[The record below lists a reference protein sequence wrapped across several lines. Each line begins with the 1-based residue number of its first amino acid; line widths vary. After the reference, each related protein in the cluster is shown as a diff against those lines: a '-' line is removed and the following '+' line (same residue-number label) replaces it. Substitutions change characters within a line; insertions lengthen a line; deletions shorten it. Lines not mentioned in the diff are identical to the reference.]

1 MHFQIRQDGDRWSWV
16 LLGEADETIAES
28 DQTFPS
34 AAQASAAALAFAH
47 LVARAGK
54 SLTVTPSG
62 TLPGTLL

>member
-1 MHFQIRQDGDRWSWV
+1 MHFQIRQDGNSWSWV
-16 LLGEADETIAES
+16 LLNDVGETIAEA

-62 TLPGTLL
+62 TLL

>member
-1 MHFQIRQDGDRWSWV
+1 MHFQIRQGGKGWSWI
-16 LLGEADETIAES
+16 LLNDADETIAES

-34 AAQASAAALAFAH
+34 ATQASAAARAFAH

-62 TLPGTLL
+62 SLL